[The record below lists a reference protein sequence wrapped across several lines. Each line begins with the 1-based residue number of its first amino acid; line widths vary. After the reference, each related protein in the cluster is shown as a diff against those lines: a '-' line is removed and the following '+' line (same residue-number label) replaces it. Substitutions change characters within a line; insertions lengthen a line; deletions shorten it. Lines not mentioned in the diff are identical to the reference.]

1 MAAKKLVVIG
11 GAGAL
16 GRGIS
21 AHFSRSKAWK
31 ALSVDF
37 SANADAD
44 ASFVLDKSGG
54 STLTQAS
61 NVLQHIKNT

>member
-1 MAAKKLVVIG
+1 MAKKLVVIG

-16 GRGIS
+16 GRAIS
-21 AHFSRSKAWK
+21 THFSRSKTWK

-44 ASFVLDKSGG
+44 VSFVLDKSGG
-54 STLTQAS
+54 STLAQAS
-61 NVLQHIKNT
+61 SVLQHVKST